1 MDRSE
6 YHFDHLSCF
15 ETLSGLMHF
24 VMNQIQNIGKN
35 TWGGANADA
44 VSLLTLL
51 GKLPNRG
58 NINLRKIDFY
68 AWLRFFDVVL
78 RALVLRAATVS
89 GNAVLLM
96 HDLMTVREI
105 RHAIKHGHPE
115 RVQHMLKYWTP
126 MFYAGGSFNYA
137 NESMELLH
145 NLIHDWPADISPIL
159 RAGMFMNNQGKPAK
173 FKETDIRVEH
183 FNKDIKSHTS
193 GVNAQPRL
201 LEKITPAIGHIQ
213 ELTEKMF
220 QDLGVEDENQYH
232 KKVSQH
238 NDVKLLLEHFCKSDI
253 FNFARDKTSN
263 HFVVDLYR
271 IGLHKLAGK
280 DGGHERHLRRHILRS
295 RSRHNKETPVEPNS
309 DPPNN
314 EQDNRQVEEEL
325 IRLDREL
332 ELDNERPQLT
342 LIEQLD
348 ALVQSWE
355 EEEDS
360 ESGPVY

>member
-1 MDRSE
+1 MPA
-6 YHFDHLSCF
+6 H
-15 ETLSGLMHF
+15 TAT
-24 VMNQIQNIGKN
+24 VIGSIGS
-35 TWGGANADA
+35 TPGPGHRLYAMLRRGG
-44 VSLLTLL
+44 VEV
-51 GKLPNRG
+51 GMGENRG
-58 NINLRKIDFY
+58 YSGGSPDKTLEGP
-68 AWLRFFDVVL
+68 
-78 RALVLRAATVS
+78 TVS

-105 RHAIKHGHPE
+105 CHAIKHGHPE
-115 RVQHMLKYWTP
+115 RVKHMLKYWTP
-126 MFYAGGSFNYA
+126 VFYAGGSFNHA

-159 RAGMFMNNQGKPAK
+159 CAGMFMNNQGKPAK

-193 GVNAQPRL
+193 GVNARPQL
-201 LEKITPAIGHIQ
+201 LEKITPAIGYIQ
-213 ELTEKMF
+213 ELTERMF

-232 KKVSQH
+232 A
-238 NDVKLLLEHFCKSDI
+238 KSDI
-253 FNFARDKTSN
+253 FNFAWDKTSN
-263 HFVVDLYR
+263 HFVVDLYQ

-280 DGGHERHLRRHILRS
+280 DGGHEQHLRHHILRS
-295 RSRHNKETPVEPNS
+295 QSRHNRETPIEPNS
-309 DPPNN
+309 DLPNN

-325 IRLDREL
+325 IRLDCEL
-332 ELDNERPQLT
+332 ELDNEHPQLT
-342 LIEQLD
+342 LLEQLD